1 MRTRRTRWLLLA
13 LLLVI
18 TSGCALVSR
27 FNEVPRKVM
36 PQEITR
42 ETQQIELQGVQVSVD
57 IYHSGEVADKPA
69 VILLHGF
76 TRNRKVL
83 AGLSIRLARE
93 GFVALAMDAPFFSR
107 HASNGSAV
115 HELASLLRKGSLL
128 KKWRTDNLIA
138 YVGHSAGGYATLMAA
153 NLEPAPSL
161 WVGLD
166 PVDWNDS
173 GKLAAP
179 KITCAGLVLL
189 AEPGPW
195 NRHGNAAGFI
205 SAFAGPLLALKVKGS
220 THVDPE
226 DPSSTAAEWVCG
238 KRSPQ
243 HVRTFQDLTVLALRA
258 NLLQDNAAA
267 ARLEERSGA
276 PDIEVLR
283 KDRFGHK
290 SLATPPR

>member
-13 LLLVI
+13 LLLLVA
-18 TSGCALVSR
+18 SGCELVSR
-27 FNEVPRKVM
+27 FNAVPRKVM
-36 PQEITR
+36 PQDIAR
-42 ETQQIELQGVQVSVD
+42 ETQQIELQGVRVSVD

-76 TRNRKVL
+76 TRNRRVL

-107 HASNGSAV
+107 HNSNGSAV
-115 HELASLLRKGSLL
+115 HELASLLRKGGLL
-128 KKWRTDNLIA
+128 EKWRAENPIA

-153 NLEPAPSL
+153 NMEPAPSL

-166 PVDWNDS
+166 PVDWNDA
-173 GKLAAP
+173 GKLAATR
-179 KITCAGLVLL
+179 ITCAGLVLL

-195 NRHGNAAGFI
+195 NRHGNASGFI
-205 SAFAGPLLALKVKGS
+205 SSFAGPLLALKVKGS

-238 KRSPQ
+238 KRSAQ
-243 HVRTFQDLTVLALRA
+243 HVKTFQELTVLALRA
-258 NLLQDNAAA
+258 HLLQDTAAA
-267 ARLEERSGA
+267 AQLEERSA
-276 PDIEVLR
+276 AADIHIFR
-283 KDRFGHK
+283 KDGSGHK
-290 SLATPPR
+290 TLATPPR